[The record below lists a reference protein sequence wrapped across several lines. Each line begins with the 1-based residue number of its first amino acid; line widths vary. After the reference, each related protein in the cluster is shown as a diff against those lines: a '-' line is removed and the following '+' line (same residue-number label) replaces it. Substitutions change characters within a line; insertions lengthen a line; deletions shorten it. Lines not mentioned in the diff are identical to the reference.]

1 MINLKHFE
9 ANLLKIDKKSCKNI
23 GIYNIGYITIKK
35 TDDYESIYGV
45 NPLYLQVNHANRY
58 IEEKIENKYLIFD
71 SSDQNKELIK
81 KYQDAQSGIKDK
93 IEAVGSGKCD
103 YEKDYMKMKIN
114 SDNNLSLKKP
124 LKLPMMTIIIRSVLE
139 KMVNFIYNFF
149 QMMLCMNLAYKKC
162 QLQATY
168 KMLEYDRIDIS
179 E

>member
-45 NPLYLQVNHANRY
+45 NPLYLQVNHANRD

-81 KYQDAQSGIKDK
+81 KYQDAQNGIKDK

-114 SDNNLSLKKP
+114 SDNNLPLEKP
-124 LKLPMMTIIIRSVLE
+124 LKLHMMTIMIRS
-139 KMVNFIYNFF
+139 FF
-149 QMMLCMNLAYKKC
+149 KEGSKPYLQRFLDDALCEFSI
-162 QLQATY
+162 Q
-168 KMLEYDRIDIS
+168 KMLVAS
-179 E
+179 NL